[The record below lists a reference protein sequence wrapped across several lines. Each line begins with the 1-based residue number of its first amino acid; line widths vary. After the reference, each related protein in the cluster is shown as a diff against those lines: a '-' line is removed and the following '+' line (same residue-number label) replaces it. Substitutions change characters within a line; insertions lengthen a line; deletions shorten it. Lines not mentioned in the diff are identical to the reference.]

1 MPLSPDHIPFPC
13 SLKQK
18 VTAELAPQDAALSTD
33 SLSRET
39 LVGFLAKSKDTD
51 SSPLATIKR
60 CAAQE
65 NRKPHLRP
73 EDQATL
79 TWICEAF
86 DEWEEHYPLEQP
98 LRDHIHRL
106 LPLALAMALK
116 DDAFYTPGSHP
127 LHRLLDALQNGAV
140 GWQMRL
146 DRAGQ
151 MLEQRIQRAVEKALD
166 WFNNDRLDIAAITQ
180 ELLAANE
187 RDAARAQRMVQRLAE
202 TEEARL
208 KTLSARRDAARDIN
222 AGLEQYELPAAIG
235 EFLKGPWYDSAQL
248 VLVKHG
254 ADSREWQQMCRAT
267 LHLME
272 SVQAP
277 DDAGDAG
284 RDRQEQILRHL
295 PGELR
300 RWLLSLEHDS
310 DATDSAIGLVEYA
323 HLRIQHGQK
332 LQLVDIP
339 AIALEEEAP
348 DEKAITDDSLNNG
361 DWYQFEDDQGELR
374 AQLVLQLEDG
384 QHLLF
389 TNFVGLKA
397 LDLSRRAFSQ
407 RISDGFSRLLP
418 KQETFS
424 LSLASAAGIDSDDR
438 LRQLVDPGY
447 RPQEDV
453 YHSQGEQRSDGDQRS
468 HEDRR
473 THSEDRRTHDEDRRG
488 HSEDTLSPV
497 ESDSYDSETPDS
509 EPTFEAQ
516 DFSEA
521 SEGRFETSNAV
532 GTAEAEVWSEAL
544 PDLSDTDEFDPVLT
558 PPPGAEIALTLD
570 MDEPEVPPASAAP
583 DTSLGGANTTDTGTP
598 PAAAAASYSEVSIP
612 AELSPQ
618 ATPAYTPPT
627 QAAPPL
633 EDTPTAQNT
642 PDQNNFAPIP
652 RTDAPP
658 PPPAY
663 EPEPY
668 QPPAATPLT
677 PAQTPPPQQSAPA
690 ATPPPEPAPPAPA
703 APTLAPVP
711 AAPEQRAASVEREVD
726 VPMGAWLGFHD
737 GETPIMAKL
746 AVFDPR
752 RDNYIFVNR
761 KGIAMRE
768 LSRSEL
774 RTLMDQGLVD
784 ILETRSYFRDEVERA
799 REEGQ

>member
-60 CAAQE
+60 RAAKE

-73 EDQATL
+73 EDQAAL

-98 LRDHIHRL
+98 LKDHIHRL
-106 LPLALAMALK
+106 LPLAIAMALK

-277 DDAGDAG
+277 EDAGDAG

-332 LQLVDIP
+332 LQLVNIP
-339 AIALEEEAP
+339 RIALEAETP
-348 DEKAITDDSLNNG
+348 DEKAVTDDSLSNG
-361 DWYQFEDDQGELR
+361 DWYQFEDDEGELR
-374 AQLVLQLEDG
+374 AQLVLQLESG

-407 RISDGFSRLLP
+407 RISDGFSLPLP
-418 KQETFS
+418 KHETFS
-424 LSLASAAGIDSDDR
+424 LSLAAAAGIDSDDR
-438 LRQLVDPGY
+438 LRQLVDPSY
-447 RPQEDV
+447 QAKEDA
-453 YHSQGEQRSDGDQRS
+453 YQSQVEQRSEGDQRS

-488 HSEDTLSPV
+488 HSEDTPSPT
-497 ESDSYDSETPDS
+497 ERDPYDSKTPDS

-516 DFSEA
+516 DFSEESEA
-521 SEGRFETSNAV
+521 SFETSNAV
-532 GTAEAEVWSEAL
+532 ETSEAEVWSEEL
-544 PDLSDTDEFDPVLT
+544 PDLSDTEEFDPVLT

-570 MDEPEVPPASAAP
+570 LDEPEPPEASAAP
-583 DTSLGGANTTDTGTP
+583 DTSLESANTTDTSLP
-598 PAAAAASYSEVSIP
+598 PEAATTSYSQAPSP
-612 AELSPQ
+612 AEPAPQ

-627 QAAPPL
+627 HATPPV
-633 EDTPTAQNT
+633 ENTASAQNT

-652 RTDAPP
+652 QTDAPTP
-658 PPPAY
+658 VPAY

-668 QPPAATPLT
+668 QAPTAAPPT
-677 PAQTPPPQQSAPA
+677 PAQPPPQQNAPA
-690 ATPPPEPAPPAPA
+690 ATPPPTPAPR

-711 AAPEQRAASVEREVD
+711 AAPEQRQASVEREVD

-774 RTLMDQGLVD
+774 RALMDQGLVD

>member
-1 MPLSPDHIPFPC
+1 MTKEFS
-13 SLKQK
+13 
-18 VTAELAPQDAALSTD
+18 PQDAALSVD
-33 SLSRET
+33 PLPRET
-39 LVGFLAKSKDTD
+39 LIGFLAKSKDTD

-60 CAAQE
+60 RAAKE
-65 NRKPHLRP
+65 NRKPQLRP

-86 DEWEEHYPLEQP
+86 DEWEDHYRLEQP
-98 LRDHIHRL
+98 LKDHIHRL
-106 LPLALAMALK
+106 LPLAIAMALK
-116 DDAFYTPGSHP
+116 DDSFYTPGLHP

-166 WFNNDRLDIAAITQ
+166 WFNNERLDIAAITQ
-180 ELLAANE
+180 ELLAAND
-187 RDAARAQRMVQRLAE
+187 RDSARAQRMVQRLAE

-222 AGLEQYELPAAIG
+222 AGLEKYELPAAIG

-254 ADSREWQQMCRAT
+254 ASSREWEQMCRAT
-267 LHLME
+267 LHLMK

-277 DDAGDAG
+277 EETGDAG

-332 LQLVDIP
+332 LQLVKIP
-339 AIALEEEAP
+339 AIPLDKETP
-348 DEKAITDDSLNNG
+348 DESTSNDDSLNNG
-361 DWYQFEDDQGELR
+361 DWYQFEDDDGELR
-374 AQLVLQLEDG
+374 AQLVLQLENG

-407 RISDGFSRLLP
+407 RISDGFSALLP
-418 KQETFS
+418 NRETFS
-424 LSLASAAGIDSDDR
+424 LSLAAAAGIDSEDR
-438 LRQLVDPGY
+438 LRQFIDPGY
-447 RPQEDV
+447 RPPEDAF
-453 YHSQGEQRSDGDQRS
+453 QTRGDQRSEGDQRS
-468 HEDRR
+468 HEERR
-473 THSEDRRTHDEDRRG
+473 THSEDRRTHDEDRRTHYENTTG
-488 HSEDTLSPV
+488 AAENGGYSSETPDTEAPSRFEAPSRESEDTL
-497 ESDSYDSETPDS
+497 EI
-509 EPTFEAQ
+509 
-516 DFSEA
+516 
-521 SEGRFETSNAV
+521 SNAV
-532 GTAEAEVWSEAL
+532 DSAEAEVWSEDL
-544 PDLSDTDEFDPVLT
+544 PDLSDNDEFDPVLT
-558 PPPGAEIALTLD
+558 PPIGAEVALTLD
-570 MDEPEVPPASAAP
+570 LDELEPAAETPPSTPPGYSTATPDSAPQKEQPSAAP
-583 DTSLGGANTTDTGTP
+583 
-598 PAAAAASYSEVSIP
+598 PAQNDYAPE
-612 AELSPQ
+612 
-618 ATPAYTPPT
+618 PPT
-627 QAAPPL
+627 EAAP
-633 EDTPTAQNT
+633 
-642 PDQNNFAPIP
+642 
-652 RTDAPP
+652 APP
-658 PPPAY
+658 P
-663 EPEPY
+663 Y
-668 QPPAATPLT
+668 QPAPYDPPTP
-677 PAQTPPPQQSAPA
+677 S
-690 ATPPPEPAPPAPA
+690 PPPEPAPAPPQAAPAVPPQQPPATAPTPPPATPAP
-703 APTLAPVP
+703 TP
-711 AAPEQRAASVEREVD
+711 AAAIVEREVD

-774 RTLMDQGLVD
+774 RALMDQGLVD
-784 ILETRSYFRDEVERA
+784 ILETRSYFRDEVQRA

>member
-1 MPLSPDHIPFPC
+1 MPLSPDHIPLPC
-13 SLKQK
+13 SLKEK
-18 VTAELAPQDAALSTD
+18 VTAELSPQDVALSTD

-39 LVGFLAKSKDTD
+39 VIGYLAKSKDTD
-51 SSPLATIKR
+51 NSPLATIKR
-60 CAAQE
+60 RAAKE

-73 EDQATL
+73 EDQAIL

-106 LPLALAMALK
+106 LPLAIAMALK
-116 DDAFYTPGSHP
+116 DDAFYTPGLHP

-166 WFNNDRLDIAAITQ
+166 WFSNDRIDIAAITQ

-272 SVQAP
+272 SVQTP
-277 DDAGDAG
+277 EDAGDAS

-332 LQLVDIP
+332 LQLVNIP
-339 AIALEEEAP
+339 AIALEEETA
-348 DEKAITDDSLNNG
+348 DENAIADDSFSNG
-361 DWYQFEDDQGELR
+361 DWYQFEDDEGELR
-374 AQLVLQLEDG
+374 AQLVLQLENG

-407 RISDGFSRLLP
+407 RISDGFSLP
-418 KQETFS
+418 LPNQETFS
-424 LSLASAAGIDSDDR
+424 LSLAAAAGINNEDQ
-438 LRQLVDPGY
+438 LRQLMDPGY
-447 RPQEDV
+447 RPREDV
-453 YHSQGEQRSDGDQRS
+453 HHSQDDKRHHD
-468 HEDRR
+468 DRR
-473 THSEDRRTHDEDRRG
+473 THEDRRTHDEDRRG
-488 HSEDTLSPV
+488 HSDASSTHSEAEPQDSEAPDV
-497 ESDSYDSETPDS
+497 ESLRPNE
-509 EPTFEAQ
+509 EFLEAPSQ
-516 DFSEA
+516 ELSQELPEESEA
-521 SEGRFETSNAV
+521 VFDSSNFV
-532 GTAEAEVWSEAL
+532 DTAEAEVWSAEL
-544 PDLSDTDEFDPVLT
+544 PDLSDTEEFDPVLT
-558 PPPGAEIALTLD
+558 PPVGAETELTLD
-570 MDEPEVPPASAAP
+570 LDEPESPVNNAPQESPTGEGAARIEQPIQNDSAQ
-583 DTSLGGANTTDTGTP
+583 
-598 PAAAAASYSEVSIP
+598 E
-612 AELSPQ
+612 
-618 ATPAYTPPT
+618 
-627 QAAPPL
+627 
-633 EDTPTAQNT
+633 
-642 PDQNNFAPIP
+642 
-652 RTDAPP
+652 PP
-658 PPPAY
+658 PPPAP
-663 EPEPY
+663 EPPPPAPPYQPPYQPTPY
-668 QPPAATPLT
+668 QPPAA
-677 PAQTPPPQQSAPA
+677 PPQSAP
-690 ATPPPEPAPPAPA
+690 PPPAPIQAAAPAPAPAAVPPPAPTLAPAPPAPEQA
-703 APTLAPVP
+703 SAP
-711 AAPEQRAASVEREVD
+711 REVD

-774 RTLMDQGLVD
+774 RALMDQGLVD

-799 REEGQ
+799 REEGE

>member
-1 MPLSPDHIPFPC
+1 MTLSPEHIPLPC
-13 SLKQK
+13 SLKEK
-18 VTAELAPQDAALSTD
+18 VTEEFAPHNAALSVD
-33 SLSRET
+33 PLSRET
-39 LVGFLAKSKDTD
+39 LIAFLAKSKDTD
-51 SSPLATIKR
+51 NSPLSTIKR
-60 CAAQE
+60 RAAKE
-65 NRKPHLRP
+65 NRKPDLRP

-86 DEWEEHYPLEQP
+86 DEWEEQYPLEQP
-98 LRDHIHRL
+98 LKDHIHRL
-106 LPLALAMALK
+106 LPLAIAMALK
-116 DDAFYTPGSHP
+116 DESFYTPGSHA
-127 LHRLLDALQNGAV
+127 LHRLIDALQNGAV

-151 MLEQRIQRAVEKALD
+151 MLEQRIQRAVEKALE

-187 RDAARAQRMVQRLAE
+187 RDAARAQRMVQRLTE

-208 KTLSARRDAARDIN
+208 KTLSARRDAGRDIN
-222 AGLEQYELPAAIG
+222 TGLELYDLPAAIG

-254 ADSREWQQMCRAT
+254 VNSREWEQMRRAT

-277 DDAGDAG
+277 EDGSDAG

-332 LQLVDIP
+332 LQLIRIP
-339 AIALEEEAP
+339 AIPLDQETP
-348 DEKAITDDSLNNG
+348 DQSATNDGSLRNG
-361 DWYQFEDDQGELR
+361 DWYQFEDDNGELR
-374 AQLVLQLEDG
+374 AQLVLQLENG

-407 RISDGFSRLLP
+407 RVSDGFSVLLP
-418 KQETFS
+418 NRETFS
-424 LSLASAAGIDSDDR
+424 LCLSGAAGIDSDDR
-438 LRQLVDPGY
+438 LRQFVDPSY
-447 RPQEDV
+447 RLQEDV
-453 YHSQGEQRSDGDQRS
+453 NHTRSDQGSDGDKRNDA
-468 HEDRR
+468 DRR
-473 THSEDRRTHDEDRRG
+473 THSEDRGARDEDRRG
-488 HSEDTLSPV
+488 EGEDTPNQRQ
-497 ESDSYDSETPDS
+497 DDPYGT
-509 EPTFEAQ
+509 EPTEEEISLDAEELLEQPEATF
-516 DFSEA
+516 DRS
-521 SEGRFETSNAV
+521 SVVDSS
-532 GTAEAEVWSEAL
+532 EAEVWPEEL

-558 PPPGAEIALTLD
+558 PPPGAEIAPTLGL
-570 MDEPEVPPASAAP
+570 DEPEPPPASAA
-583 DTSLGGANTTDTGTP
+583 GAAP
-598 PAAAAASYSEVSIP
+598 QEAAAVPGPSP
-612 AELSPQ
+612 AEASP
-618 ATPAYTPPT
+618 PPVP
-627 QAAPPL
+627 Q
-633 EDTPTAQNT
+633 
-642 PDQNNFAPIP
+642 
-652 RTDAPP
+652 TDAPP
-658 PPPAY
+658 PPPPY
-663 EPEPY
+663 EPVPY
-668 QPPAATPLT
+668 QPVAA
-677 PAQTPPPQQSAPA
+677 APQ
-690 ATPPPEPAPPAPA
+690 PPAPA
-703 APTLAPVP
+703 AVPTPPPVQTAPTAAAPPSPPPPATAVTPAPVAP
-711 AAPEQRAASVEREVD
+711 ALTPVPTAAASVGREVD

-774 RTLMDQGLVD
+774 RALMDQGLVD